1 MNTTT
6 LIVFLVT
13 TLYFSVM
20 GFCAGVMFEDK
31 NLRKWFTKEL
41 DVIEKRY
48 KRKYGKEDKNEE
60 NN

>member
-13 TLYFSVM
+13 ALFFFVM

-31 NLRKWFTKEL
+31 NLRK
-41 DVIEKRY
+41 
-48 KRKYGKEDKNEE
+48 
-60 NN
+60 